1 MPGLA
6 EEWDVEFVCTGQCSV
21 YFDNC
26 LYCVRVGFFFLRE
39 GEGGLAH
46 KNPKEKLTAYLH
58 SL

>member
-6 EEWDVEFVCTGQCSV
+6 EEWDVEFVCIGQCSV

-26 LYCVRVGFFFLRE
+26 LYCVRVGVFLRE
-39 GEGGLAH
+39 GKGGLAH
-46 KNPKEKLTAYLH
+46 KNLKEKLTGHLL